1 MTNPFRPVRSGQAVT
16 GTATRQAPAAMTMI
30 QARLA
35 PAIPTLTRFQLGKPA
50 TSKRQPTRVKDR
62 DNRIIMLV
70 SSKAANN
77 RAAKTLA
84 TKLRKPL
91 VATLL
96 VAPLLTPVLSA
107 NNLTFFEK
115 GLAKVKM
122 GVIILVNQKEMQ
134 TTTA

>member
-1 MTNPFRPVRSGQAVT
+1 
-16 GTATRQAPAAMTMI
+16 
-30 QARLA
+30 
-35 PAIPTLTRFQLGKPA
+35 
-50 TSKRQPTRVKDR
+50 
-62 DNRIIMLV
+62 MLV